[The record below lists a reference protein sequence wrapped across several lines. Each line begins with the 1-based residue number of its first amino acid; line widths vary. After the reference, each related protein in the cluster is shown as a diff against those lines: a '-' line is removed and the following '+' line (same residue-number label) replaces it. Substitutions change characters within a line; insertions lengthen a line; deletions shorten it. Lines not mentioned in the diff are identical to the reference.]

1 MQQLIYELLH
11 AYAAVGVV
19 VCGSWLSSMREQGAA
34 HASLRGD
41 AYANCPEMQIP
52 HKPTARRCICQLPGD
67 ADTA

>member
-11 AYAAVGVV
+11 AYAAAVGVV

-41 AYANCPEMQIP
+41 A
-52 HKPTARRCICQLPGD
+52 
-67 ADTA
+67 